1 MRKKC
6 RLDLTNAF
14 INSMTPEDAKR
25 VASFFS
31 EIGKIE
37 SVVVDEN
44 NLEFSYD
51 ISQEEKIIA
60 IADKY
65 LLNV

>member
-6 RLDLTNAF
+6 RLGLTNAF

-25 VASFFS
+25 IASFFS

-51 ISQEEKIIA
+51 ISQEKKIIA